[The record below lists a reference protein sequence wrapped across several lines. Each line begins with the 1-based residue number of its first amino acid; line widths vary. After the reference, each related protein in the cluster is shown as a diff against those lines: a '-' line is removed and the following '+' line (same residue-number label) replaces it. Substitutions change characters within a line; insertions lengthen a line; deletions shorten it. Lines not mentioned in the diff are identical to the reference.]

1 MTIQKD
7 MFAYVLACFHKDRCD
22 SASPKRALVMSR
34 PDTLFGHQKQTKFI
48 LKWEV
53 LRAASTQFIKANK
66 CF

>member
-48 LKWEV
+48 LK
-53 LRAASTQFIKANK
+53 
-66 CF
+66 